1 MVVASVRGKTGLGQW
16 LPWLLMFQASLALAD
31 WQREM
36 PAARL
41 VGGGDFTWFG
51 FALYSAR
58 LWSPVAPPTWEQP
71 FALELTY
78 HRELTRDTLVQASLD
93 EMRRI
98 AGDSVDETRLA
109 RWEGEMRG
117 AFLDVQPGQRITG
130 LYLPGKGCRFYVD
143 EQFHREVSDA
153 AFARAFF
160 AIWLDA
166 RSRAPRLRRALL
178 GMNGASE

>member
-1 MVVASVRGKTGLGQW
+1 MFVASLGEKRRLGQW
-16 LPWLLMFQASLALAD
+16 LSCVLMLQASLALAD

-41 VGGGDFTWFG
+41 VGSGDFSWFG
-51 FALYSAR
+51 FNLYSAR
-58 LWSPVAPPTWEQP
+58 LWSPVAPPTWERP

-78 HRELTRDTLVQASLD
+78 RRQLTRDSLVRASLD

-98 AGDSVDETRLA
+98 AGASVDEARLA

-117 AFLDVQPGQRITG
+117 AFVDVQPGQRITG

-143 EQFHREVSDA
+143 EQFHREVTDA

-160 AIWLDA
+160 AIWLDE
-166 RSRAPRLRRALL
+166 RSRAPQLRRALL
-178 GMNGASE
+178 GLDGASE